1 MAKSKLITSDNEV
14 QDDLA
19 SLLADNLN
27 KKFKSSN
34 YKVAYFL
41 EGDTDAPS
49 EVSEWI
55 STGSTMLD
63 LAISNRPNGGLPV
76 GRIIEITGLEASG
89 KSLLAAH
96 ALADTQ
102 KKGGLAVYIDT
113 ENAISREFLE
123 AIGVNLKDML
133 YVPLETVEDIF
144 DAMDTIVESVRKSSK
159 SRIVTIVV
167 DSIAGASTKQEM
179 AADYDKD
186 GWATSKAIILSKA
199 MRKITN
205 FVGRERICLIFTN
218 QLRTRLGVTFG
229 DQWCVDP
236 FTTKIKIRYQHIEE
250 ELTLAELSERFLLNN
265 DFTTPEVYDIQD
277 LGIEVLTQDTNGN
290 EIYKPILNFVVKH
303 EVPEYY
309 SDGKLNG
316 TPHHRI
322 IEDGKEIHLKDH
334 PDFKLI
340 KSSMKVVDI
349 EVAELHTYL
358 ANGRL
363 NHNTT
368 SGGKAI
374 AFHSSV
380 RLRLKSIGQIKL
392 AKSVD
397 KPEAVVGITTRAQV
411 VKNRMGPPLRSV
423 DYDIYFDS
431 GIDNYGSWLL
441 MLKNFN
447 LVSQS
452 GAWYSYT
459 NTDTGEVIKF
469 QSKDFKSKLI
479 DDPELK
485 DQVYRSICDKYI
497 LTYKVGDDYGID
509 DIEVETD
516 FTAEES

>member
-1 MAKSKLITSDNEV
+1 MAKSKATVNEGQV

-19 SLLADNLN
+19 SVLADNLN

-41 EGDTDAPS
+41 EGDTDSPS
-49 EVSEWI
+49 EVTEWI

-76 GRIIEITGLEASG
+76 GRIVEITGLEASG

-133 YVPLETVEDIF
+133 YVPLETIEDIF
-144 DAMDTIVESVRKSSK
+144 DAMDSIVESVRKASR

-167 DSIAGASTKQEM
+167 DSVAGASTKQEM

-229 DQWCVDP
+229 DQW
-236 FTTKIKIRYQHIEE
+236 
-250 ELTLAELSERFLLNN
+250 
-265 DFTTPEVYDIQD
+265 
-277 LGIEVLTQDTNGN
+277 
-290 EIYKPILNFVVKH
+290 
-303 EVPEYY
+303 
-309 SDGKLNG
+309 
-316 TPHHRI
+316 
-322 IEDGKEIHLKDH
+322 
-334 PDFKLI
+334 
-340 KSSMKVVDI
+340 
-349 EVAELHTYL
+349 
-358 ANGRL
+358 
-363 NHNTT
+363 TT

-380 RLRLKSIGQIKL
+380 RLRLKSVGQIKL
-392 AKSVD
+392 KVEGRD
-397 KPEAVVGITTRAQV
+397 EILGITTRAQV

-431 GIDNYGSWLL
+431 GIDDYGSWLT
-441 MLKNFN
+441 MMKNYG
-447 LVSQS
+447 LVTQA
-452 GAWYSYT
+452 GAWYTYT
-459 NTDTGEVIKF
+459 NTETGEVVKF
-469 QSKDFKSKLI
+469 QSKDFKTKLI
-479 DDPELK
+479 DDVEMKEQLYK
-485 DQVYRSICDKYI
+485 TICEKYI
-497 LTYKVGDDYGID
+497 LNYKAGEDFGVD
-509 DIEVETD
+509 DIEVETEFD
-516 FTAEES
+516 GEES

>member
-1 MAKSKLITSDNEV
+1 MAKSKATVDESQV

-19 SLLADNLN
+19 SVLADNLN

-41 EGDTDAPS
+41 EGDADAPND
-49 EVSEWI
+49 VNEWI

-63 LAISNRPNGGLPV
+63 LAISNRPHGGLPV

-102 KKGGLAVYIDT
+102 RKGGLAVYIDT
-113 ENAISREFLE
+113 ENAVSREFLE

-144 DAMDTIVESVRKSSK
+144 DAMDSIVESVRKNSK

-167 DSIAGASTKQEM
+167 DSVAGASTKQEM

-218 QLRTRLGVTFG
+218 QLRTRLGVSFG
-229 DQWCVDP
+229 DQW
-236 FTTKIKIRYQHIEE
+236 
-250 ELTLAELSERFLLNN
+250 
-265 DFTTPEVYDIQD
+265 
-277 LGIEVLTQDTNGN
+277 
-290 EIYKPILNFVVKH
+290 
-303 EVPEYY
+303 
-309 SDGKLNG
+309 
-316 TPHHRI
+316 
-322 IEDGKEIHLKDH
+322 
-334 PDFKLI
+334 
-340 KSSMKVVDI
+340 
-349 EVAELHTYL
+349 
-358 ANGRL
+358 
-363 NHNTT
+363 TT

-380 RLRLKSIGQIKL
+380 RLRLKSVGQIKI
-392 AKSVD
+392 AKSSD
-397 KPEAVVGITTRAQV
+397 QPEAVVGITTRAQV

-431 GIDNYGSWLL
+431 GIDDYGSWLT

-447 LVSQS
+447 LVSQA
-452 GAWYSYT
+452 GAWYTYT
-459 NTDTGEVIKF
+459 NTDTGEVVKF

-479 DDPELK
+479 DDVEMK
-485 DQVYRSICDKYI
+485 EQVYKTICEKYI
-497 LTYKVGDDYGID
+497 LNYKAGEDFGID
-509 DIEVETD
+509 DIKVDAEFEG
-516 FTAEES
+516 EES